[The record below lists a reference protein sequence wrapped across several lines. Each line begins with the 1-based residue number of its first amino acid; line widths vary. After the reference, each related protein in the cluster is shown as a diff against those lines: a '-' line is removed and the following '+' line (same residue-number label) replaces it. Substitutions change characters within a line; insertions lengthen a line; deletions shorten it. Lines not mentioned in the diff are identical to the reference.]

1 MSKSILWKNSPSLEY
16 VLKENLKTYGNTY
29 DMLEFKTLFTVY
41 LNFEVICV

>member
-16 VLKENLKTYGNTY
+16 VLKEYLKTYGNTY

-41 LNFEVICV
+41 LNFEEICV